1 MPAPNKPL
9 PQRVLVAEDEHLIAA
24 GIAAGLRSLGCS
36 VIGPAPDGQA
46 AIEAAETEPPDM
58 AVLDIR
64 MPGVDGLTAARQLWE
79 DHGVPSIIVT
89 AFSDDQYVSRAQATG
104 VFGYVLKPVSIEN
117 LRVTLNVAWARA
129 NEAEALTTRL
139 KQAEQSL
146 VNRRVVEQAKWKL
159 IEMLKIT
166 EAEAHARL
174 QQAAR
179 DKRRKIIEVA
189 NDVLAGRPWN

>member
-1 MPAPNKPL
+1 MTAPTKPL

-24 GIAAGLRSLGCS
+24 GIAAGLRSLGCT

-46 AIEAAETEPPDM
+46 AIEAAEADMPDM

-64 MPGVDGLTAARQLWE
+64 MPGVDGLTAARQLWD

-129 NEAEALTTRL
+129 NEAEVLRDRI
-139 KQAEQSL
+139 KQVEASL
-146 VNRRVVEQAKWKL
+146 ANRRVVEQAKWKL
-159 IEMLKIT
+159 IESLKIT
-166 EAEAHARL
+166 EAEAHSRL

-179 DKRRKIIEVA
+179 DKRRKLIDVA
-189 NDVLAGRPWN
+189 NDVLAGRPLS